1 MGENETDQLEYM
13 SFDEGEAY
21 NASLMPL
28 CRGDVLPDRT
38 VPVQWMMYDLWSEM
52 RACDKV
58 LADETLEPVF
68 VFMRAQ
74 TSKERLSVKGLGPYL
89 HYRQGDVGQ
98 AYLIFLFSSSQLY
111 LLSHRVLRS

>member
-1 MGENETDQLEYM
+1 M
-13 SFDEGEAY
+13 SFEEGEAY

-28 CRGDVLPDRT
+28 CRGDVQPDRT
-38 VPVQWMMYDLWSEM
+38 VPVQWMMYDLWEEM
-52 RACDKV
+52 RECDKV
-58 LADETLEPVF
+58 LADQTLEPVF

-98 AYLIFLFSSSQLY
+98 AY
-111 LLSHRVLRS
+111 V